1 MKLFER
7 KPAITREWEKLM
19 EQEIRY
25 INKRIEKKDNI
36 LNQKLEEKVPA
47 KLQETLDTAFAKAF
61 GLIFEKG
68 TGVIEKTYQRDKL
81 EEEYKV
87 RQYAAD
93 LRENRK
99 NLKAFTKKAKSA
111 GNKNLLLS
119 SASGVGMGFFG
130 IGIPDIPVFTG
141 LILKNI
147 YEIALNY
154 GYDYKDE
161 QERYFILKIV
171 QGALSYGDEL
181 MEINQ
186 DIDTYID
193 TKELPEGY
201 DEIAEIEK
209 TANILSKELLYM
221 KFLQGIPVV
230 GAIGGVY
237 DAVYMTKISEYAGL
251 KYKHRYL
258 KGRM

>member
-7 KPAITREWEKLM
+7 KPAITREWEKLI
-19 EQEIRY
+19 EQETRF
-25 INKRIEKKDNI
+25 INKRIEKKDSL

-61 GLIFEKG
+61 GRIFEKG
-68 TGVIEKTYQRDKL
+68 TGVIEKTYQKEKL

-87 RQYAAD
+87 RQFAAD
-93 LRENRK
+93 LRENKK
-99 NLKAFTKKAKSA
+99 NLKAFSKKAKSA

-119 SASGVGMGFFG
+119 GASGVGMGLFG

-161 QERYFILKIV
+161 KERYFILKII

-181 MEINQ
+181 LELNQEI
-186 DIDTYID
+186 DAYIEV
-193 TKELPEGY
+193 KELPEGY
-201 DEIAEIEK
+201 DEIVEIEK

-237 DAVYMTKISEYAGL
+237 DAVYMTKINEYAGL